1 MSAKPPKLFTFTIR
15 MSVEAHHVDEAF
27 ELVLDEM
34 QQNPSAVL
42 DNDVVYD
49 VMDPS
54 ELFSPFYMDD
64 LGLNEETEVI
74 WTSGDGDA

>member
-27 ELVLDEM
+27 ATVLDEL
-34 QQNPSAVL
+34 QDDPGTL
-42 DNDVVYD
+42 FDDVIYD
-49 VMDPS
+49 VMDPTD
-54 ELFSPFYMDD
+54 LFSPFYMDD
-64 LGLNEETEVI
+64 LGLNEDTEVI